1 VPITATRDGAVT
13 TLVLDDGK
21 VNAMD
26 QVFFGELGA
35 ALDGR
40 DPGTAVVIAGRENVL
55 SAGLNTKT
63 LATID
68 DDGLVDLLAVFG
80 RTMVRVWLE
89 PRPVVVAATGHA
101 VAGGTILALA
111 ADHVVAAAGDYRWGL
126 IETTIGLAL
135 PEWVIALARASV
147 RSDRFEDLALPGS
160 TVSPDAAVEAGFA
173 DVLAPPAD
181 VVPLAQQRA
190 AELAQLPAAA
200 YAETKRRL
208 RGAAATAALDRIEE
222 DLRALVAAR

>member
-1 VPITATRDGAVT
+1 VAITVTRDGAVT

-26 QVFFGELGA
+26 EPFFAELGA
-35 ALDGR
+35 ALDDR
-40 DPGTAVVIAGRENVL
+40 DPDTAVVLAGRENVL

-63 LATID
+63 LAAID
-68 DDGLVDLLAVFG
+68 DDGLVALLAAFG
-80 RTMVRVWLE
+80 RTMLRLWLE

-111 ADHVVAAAGDYRWGL
+111 ADHVVAAAGEYRWGL

-135 PEWVIALARASV
+135 PEWVIALARANV
-147 RSDRFEDLALPGS
+147 RADRFEDLLLPGS
-160 TVSPDAAVEAGFA
+160 TVWPDAAVEAGFA

-181 VVPLAQQRA
+181 VVSLARDRA

-208 RGAAATAALDRIEE
+208 RGAAATDALDRIEE